1 MPCTVFYNKMSSE
14 VNSAQS
20 FLQDNELD
28 FVHTELMTMAL
39 THPSYS
45 QERGSA
51 NNNQRLEFLGDAVLN
66 FVVAEYLYNYFLQK
80 AEGELTKIRARAV
93 CENALIDV
101 ANEIDIGKYIRLG
114 KGEEMS
120 GGRKRK
126 SILADTV
133 EAVIG
138 AIYLD
143 QGLDCAREFILKHL
157 EKTITDTAKGDY
169 QDYKSKLQELVQAR
183 SRKNVT
189 YSIIEES
196 GPAHAKDFV
205 AGVYFNN
212 QLLATGSG
220 KSKKEAE
227 QHAAQKALL
236 NEEKII
242 DAGLPNEL

>member
-1 MPCTVFYNKMSSE
+1 MNSEKSGNK
-14 VNSAQS
+14 
-20 FLQDNELD
+20 FLQDNDLEFNRDELIY
-28 FVHTELMTMAL
+28 MAL

-45 QERGSA
+45 QEKNIM

-66 FVVAEYLYNYFLQK
+66 FVVAEYLYNNYSQK

-93 CENALIDV
+93 CEKALVNV
-101 ANEIDIGKYIRLG
+101 ARKINMGDYLLLG

-143 QGLDCAREFILKHL
+143 QGYNAAKDFILKHL
-157 EKTITDTAKGDY
+157 EDFIKETASGDY
-169 QDYKSKLQELVQAR
+169 YDYKSKLQEIVQGK
-183 SRKNVT
+183 SKENVT
-189 YSIIEES
+189 YVIINES
-196 GPAHAKDFV
+196 GPAHSKTFI
-205 AGVYFNN
+205 AGVFYQE
-212 QLLATGSG
+212 QLLATGKG

-227 QHAAQKALL
+227 QNAA
-236 NEEKII
+236 EKV
-242 DAGLPNEL
+242 LKNNLFPKKEY